1 MNLAEMVTLAAKYG
15 LPGLVLAAV
24 VYLGYLFF
32 KGKYELYLGPKR

>member
-1 MNLAEMVTLAAKYG
+1 MNLPEMLTLVAKYG
-15 LPGLVLAAV
+15 FPGLAVSAV